1 MLPTAIFTA
10 IVSGSKLGL
19 NSKEFK
25 KYRCMYFNYCLTL
38 KKSHDGN
45 IPYDL
50 HQNENFRNYSC
61 FHPGITLAVGWE

>member
-1 MLPTAIFTA
+1 
-10 IVSGSKLGL
+10 
-19 NSKEFK
+19 
-25 KYRCMYFNYCLTL
+25 MYFNYCLTL